1 MFFSCSYAIIRL
13 ILLDSRQTERRS
25 YMNARTGQLTDRQV
39 RLEKQ
44 AAYQSVSSKIV
55 SLAYYN
61 LTDKVDYECIEDEIV
76 CFLSVLPYASIHIVD
91 VGSVNNY
98 KRLDKLCKSWGL
110 NITTVHGVNSERIIT
125 Q

>member
-1 MFFSCSYAIIRL
+1 MR
-13 ILLDSRQTERRS
+13 T
-25 YMNARTGQLTDRQV
+25 RTGQLTDRQI
-39 RLEKQ
+39 RLEKR
-44 AAYQSVSSKIV
+44 AAYQSISSKII

-98 KRLDKLCKSWGL
+98 KRLDKLCESWGL
-110 NITTVHGVNSERIIT
+110 NITTVHSVNSERIIT